1 MSNDMTQ
8 TTRGLVARI
17 PLWLRVCAII
27 ALVLAGVL
35 ISTTLLDTVGTGG
48 GHQPPAGDTE
58 MDGRDHDPGSG
69 HGPGGQTQR
78 GDHANE

>member
-1 MSNDMTQ
+1 MTQ

-35 ISTTLLDTVGTGG
+35 VSTTLLDTAGA
-48 GHQPPAGDTE
+48 GHQSPASDTE
-58 MDGRDHDPGSG
+58 MDSRDHSPGGG